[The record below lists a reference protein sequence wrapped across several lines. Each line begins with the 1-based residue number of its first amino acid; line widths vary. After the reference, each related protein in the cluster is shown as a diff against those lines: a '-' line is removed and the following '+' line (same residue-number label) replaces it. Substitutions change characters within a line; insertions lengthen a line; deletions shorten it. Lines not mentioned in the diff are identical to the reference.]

1 VSAIGPWWRRLLRRK
16 DAVDT
21 NPRSAVLQA
30 IAHTREQQ
38 VRVSAEVAAVFVKR
52 VSIERALQDQHAVLI
67 DAADQIGQAMAI
79 AQRAAAGARV
89 DEGADARPFEL
100 TAQGLQTQ
108 LDAVQASIAQLE
120 QLRAGAQ
127 ANVTTAQQ
135 MLRENASSLDRALRA
150 EVRLLGRLERLE
162 RQRVIAE
169 AIRRRRDPGS
179 TGPVGS

>member
-1 VSAIGPWWRRLLRRK
+1 LLGH
-16 DAVDT
+16 DEPVDT

-38 VRVSAEVAAVFVKR
+38 ARVSAEVAAVFVKR

-67 DAADQIGQAMAI
+67 GAAEQIGQAMAV
-79 AQRAAAGARV
+79 AQRAAAGARA
-89 DEGADARPFEL
+89 DAGADARPFEL
-100 TAQGLQTQ
+100 TAQALQTQ
-108 LDAVQASIAQLE
+108 LDAVHASIAQLD

-127 ANVTTAQQ
+127 ANVSTAQQ

-169 AIRRRRDPGS
+169 AMRRRQDPGS
-179 TGPVGS
+179 TGSAGS